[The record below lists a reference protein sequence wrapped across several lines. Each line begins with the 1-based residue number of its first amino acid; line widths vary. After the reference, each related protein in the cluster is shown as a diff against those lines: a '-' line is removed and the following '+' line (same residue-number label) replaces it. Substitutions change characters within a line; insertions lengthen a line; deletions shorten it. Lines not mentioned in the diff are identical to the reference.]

1 MDKPEPMF
9 DWNEAGERWERPA
22 VRIQLNDQTLRDGL
36 QASSVHSPSLERKL
50 AILHLMDRLGV
61 DTADLGLPGAGPHA
75 AREVTRLAEEIRDA
89 RLTLRPNCAARPLQP
104 DIAAILE
111 ISQKVGIPIEA
122 CVFIGSSPIRQ
133 YAEGWTV
140 DLMQRHTEEAVSYA
154 ATSGLPVSCV
164 TEDTVR
170 AEPETLRLLFLA
182 AIRSGAQRLC
192 LSDTVGHATP
202 AGTASLVRFAR
213 EVVRESGAE
222 VGLDWHG
229 HSDRGLGVANTLSAI
244 RAGVSRAHGCAL
256 GLGERA
262 GNTPL
267 DQLLVN
273 LRLLGWIE
281 NDLTALD
288 EYCREVSA
296 ATGVPIP
303 PGYPAV
309 GRDAFR
315 SGSGVHAAAVLK
327 AVRDGRETIA
337 QRAYCGVPAALVGR
351 RSEIE
356 VGPLSGAGNA
366 VWWLQSRGLEP
377 SPERAQALLQRARS
391 VDRVLTE
398 TEIRA
403 VLDSLDETREPRARP

>member
-1 MDKPEPMF
+1 MDEHEPMY
-9 DWNEAGERWERPA
+9 DWNEAGERWEKPA
-22 VRIQLNDQTLRDGL
+22 FRIQINDQTLRDGL
-36 QASSVHSPSLERKL
+36 QAASVHIPSLEQKV
-50 AILHLMDRLGV
+50 AILRGMDRLGV

-89 RLTLRPNCAARPLQP
+89 GLALRPNCAARPVRA

-111 ISQKVGIPIEA
+111 ISQKVGIPIEV
-122 CVFIGSSPIRQ
+122 CVFVGSSPVRQ

-140 DLMQRHTEEAVSYA
+140 DLMQRHTEDAVSFA

-170 AEPETLRLLFLA
+170 AHPDTLRRLFLA
-182 AIRSGAQRLC
+182 AIRSGARRLC

-202 AGTASLVRFAR
+202 AGAANLVRFAR

-267 DQLLVN
+267 ELLLVN
-273 LRLLGWIE
+273 LRLLGWID
-281 NDLTALD
+281 NDLTALG

-303 PGYPAV
+303 SCTPAL
-309 GRDAFR
+309 GRDTFR
-315 SGSGVHAAAVLK
+315 SGSGVHAAAMLK
-327 AVRDGRETIA
+327 AVLEGQEAIA
-337 QRAYCGVPAALVGR
+337 ERAFSGVPATLVGR
-351 RSEIE
+351 RQEIDI
-356 VGPLSGAGNA
+356 GPRSAACNA
-366 VWWLQSRGLEP
+366 VWWLQDHGLDP
-377 SPERAQALLQRARS
+377 TSERAQALLQRARS

-398 TEIRA
+398 TEIRV
-403 VLDSLDETREPRARP
+403 VLDSLDETQESRDPQ

>member
-1 MDKPEPMF
+1 MNEQKPMY
-9 DWNEAGERWERPA
+9 DWNEAGERWEKPPF
-22 VRIQLNDQTLRDGL
+22 RIQLDDQTLRDGL
-36 QASSVHSPSLERKL
+36 QAPAVRSPSIERKL

-75 AREVTRLAEEIRDA
+75 VRDVTRLAEEIRDA
-89 RLTLRPNCAARPLQP
+89 RLAVCPNCAARPLRQ
-104 DIAAILE
+104 DITAIHE
-111 ISQKVGIPIEA
+111 ISQKVGLPIET
-122 CVFIGSSPIRQ
+122 CVFIGSSPVRQ

-140 DLMQRHTEEAVSYA
+140 DLMQRHTEDAVSYA
-154 ATSGLPVSCV
+154 VASGLPVTCV

-170 AEPETLRLLFLA
+170 AQPDTLRRLFLA
-182 AIRSGAQRLC
+182 AIRSGARRLC

-202 AGTASLVRFAR
+202 AGAASLVRFAR
-213 EVVRESGAE
+213 EVVRQSGAD

-244 RAGVSRAHGCAL
+244 RAGASRAHGCAL

-309 GRDAFR
+309 GHDAFR
-315 SGSGVHAAAVLK
+315 SGSGVHAAAALK
-327 AVRDGRETIA
+327 AVREGQETIA
-337 QRAYCGVPAALVGR
+337 AQAYCGVPAALVGR
-351 RSEIE
+351 LQEIE
-356 VGPLSGAGNA
+356 IGPLSGAGSA

-377 SPERAQALLQRARS
+377 TPERARALVQRARS

-398 TEIRA
+398 AEIRA
-403 VLDSLDETREPRARP
+403 VLDSLDETREP

>member
-1 MDKPEPMF
+1 MDEQQPMY
-9 DWNEAGERWERPA
+9 DWNEAGARWAKPPF
-22 VRIQLNDQTLRDGL
+22 RIQLDDQTLRDGL
-36 QASSVHSPSLERKL
+36 QAPAVRSPSIERKL

-75 AREVTRLAEEIRDA
+75 VRDVTRLAAEIRDA
-89 RLTLRPNCAARPLQP
+89 RLALRPNCAARPLRQ
-104 DIAAILE
+104 DITAIRE
-111 ISQKVGIPIEA
+111 ISQQVGLPIET
-122 CVFIGSSPIRQ
+122 CVFIGSSPVRQ

-140 DLMQRHTEEAVSYA
+140 DRMQRQTEDAVSCA
-154 ATSGLPVSCV
+154 VAGGLPVTCV

-170 AEPETLRLLFLA
+170 AQPDTLRRLFLA
-182 AIRSGAQRLC
+182 AIRSGARRLC

-202 AGTASLVRFAR
+202 AGAASLVRFAR
-213 EVVRESGAE
+213 EVVRESGAD

-229 HSDRGLGVANTLSAI
+229 HSDRGLGVANALSAI
-244 RAGVSRAHGCAL
+244 RAGASRAHGCAL

-288 EYCREVSA
+288 EYCREVSE

-315 SGSGVHAAAVLK
+315 SGSGVHAAATLK
-327 AVRDGRETIA
+327 AAREGHETIA
-337 QRAYCGVPAALVGR
+337 ERAYCGVPAALVGR
-351 RSEIE
+351 RQEIE
-356 VGPLSGAGNA
+356 IGPLSGTDSA
-366 VWWLQSRGLEP
+366 VWWLRSRGLHP
-377 SPERAQALLQRARS
+377 TPERARALLQRARS
-391 VDRVLTE
+391 LDRVLSE

-403 VLDSLDETREPRARP
+403 VLDSLDETREP